1 MIIKKLFID
10 TTQFL
15 TNRILAMRAIRIPV
29 LLLASCLLPLA
40 SGVFAQPDRFL
51 PGRDFTVIENPLPD
65 RTPDAIEVTAYFWYG
80 CPGCFQ
86 FEPQLA
92 NWIEK
97 QDESVICLRL
107 PAIWDDWREVHA
119 RAYYV
124 ARSLGALVDMHMK
137 IFNAMHLQDNRLRD
151 KEELKQLFAEHGTN
165 EADFNK
171 AYNSFTVNS
180 EINRAKNQAIQAGA
194 RSTPS
199 LIVNG
204 KYLVAL
210 SQETLDIVDFL
221 VNKEKALL

>member
-1 MIIKKLFID
+1 MKIPRL
-10 TTQFL
+10 
-15 TNRILAMRAIRIPV
+15 PV
-29 LLLASCLLPLA
+29 LLLSSFLFSLS
-40 SGVFAQPDRFL
+40 SGVLAQPERFL

-65 RTPDAIEVTAYFWYG
+65 RTPDAIEVTEYFWYG

-92 NWIEK
+92 DWIEK

-124 ARSLGALVDMHMK
+124 ARSLGVLEDMHLI
-137 IFNAMHLQDNRLRD
+137 IFDAMHLQDNRLRNE
-151 KEELKQLFAEHGTN
+151 EELKQLFTEHGTN

-180 EINRAKNQAIQAGA
+180 EINRARNQAIQAGA

-221 VNKEKALL
+221 VSKEKALL